1 MREKVVNKSKIQ
13 SEKKGIE
20 IFLNMIAKSENKSY
34 LK

>member
-1 MREKVVNKSKIQ
+1 MESNIK

-34 LK
+34 FK